1 MPLWGASDAVE
12 DKPKYFTDA
21 EKLNVFATNEGWV
34 KKTTGTGGRA
44 GRIQEEIIVAV
55 GGLSTSLNL
64 ADVTAID
71 WNISSFDKSDG
82 GTLSAT
88 VTFNEEVEVATDGG
102 TPHLAVTNSN
112 AGSGSGRGP
121 HNLLYAS
128 GSGTNRLTF
137 ELAIA
142 AANAAT
148 NASDV
153 LSIGTNALAL
163 NSGTINELSMDKMIL
178 EAGTN
183 SDDSTDEFLRLESTS
198 TGNLNNGFLTQG
210 SNTASTITNSSAI
223 GTAAGTI
230 TVAA

>member
-1 MPLWGASDAVE
+1 MPLWGNSDAVE
-12 DKPKYFTDA
+12 AKPKHLTAA
-21 EKLNVFATNEGWV
+21 EKLNTYATEKGWV
-34 KKTTGTGGRA
+34 KKITGTGGRA
-44 GRIQEEIIVAV
+44 GRIQEEVLVAI
-55 GGLSTSLNL
+55 GDLSTSLNL
-64 ADVTAID
+64 ADITAID
-71 WNISSFDKSDG
+71 WNISEFDKSDG
-82 GTLSAT
+82 GTLSVT

-102 TPHLAVTNSN
+102 TPHLAVTNGN
-112 AGSGSGRGP
+112 QGSGSGRGP

-142 AANAAT
+142 GANAAT

-153 LSIGTNALAL
+153 LSIGANAIAL
-163 NSGTINELSMDKMIL
+163 NSGFITEKSTETFVL

-183 SDDSTDEFLRLESTS
+183 DGSADEFIELE
-198 TGNLNNGFLTQG
+198 GNTAGRLTQEN
-210 SNTASTITNSSAI
+210 NTASTITSSTAI

>member
-12 DKPKYFTDA
+12 DKPKYLSAA
-21 EKLNVFATNEGWV
+21 EKLDTYATDEGWI

-44 GRIQEEIIVAV
+44 GRTQEEILVAI
-55 GGLSTSLNL
+55 GGLAGSLNL
-64 ADVTAID
+64 ADITAID
-71 WNISSFDKSDG
+71 WNIDEFDKSDG

-88 VTFNEEVEVATDGG
+88 VTFNEEVEVNTTGG
-102 TPHLAVTNSN
+102 TPYLRVTNGN
-112 AGSGSGRGP
+112 QGSGSGRGP
-121 HNLLYAS
+121 HDLAYAS
-128 GSGTNRLTF
+128 GTGTNRLTF

-153 LSIGTNALAL
+153 LSIGANALAL
-163 NSGTINELSMDKMIL
+163 NSGTINEMNRDHFIL
-178 EAGTN
+178 EAGTG
-183 SDDSTDEFLRLESTS
+183 DDVAADDFLRLE
-198 TGNLNNGFLTQG
+198 GDQADFMNQEG
-210 SNTASTITNSSAI
+210 NTASTITSSAAI

>member
-12 DKPKYFTDA
+12 DKPKHFTDA
-21 EKLNVFATNEGWV
+21 EKLNVYATDQGWV

-44 GRIQEEIIVAV
+44 GRTQEEIIVAI
-55 GGLSTSLNL
+55 GDLNTSLNL
-64 ADVTAID
+64 ADITAID
-71 WNISSFDKSDG
+71 WNIDSFDKSDG
-82 GTLSAT
+82 GTLSVT

-102 TPHLAVTNSN
+102 TPHLAVTNGN
-112 AGSGSGRGP
+112 QGSGSGRGP

-128 GSGTNRLTF
+128 GTGTNRLTF

-153 LSIGTNALAL
+153 LSIAANCVAL
-163 NSGTINELSMDKMIL
+163 NSGTINEMNRDHFIL
-178 EAGTN
+178 ESGTN
-183 SDDSTDEFLRLESTS
+183 SDDSTDEFLRLE
-198 TGNLNNGFLTQG
+198 GDQADFMNQEG
-210 SNTASTITNSSAI
+210 NTASTITSATAI

-230 TVAA
+230 TVSA

>member
-12 DKPKYFTDA
+12 DKPKHFTDA
-21 EKLNVFATNEGWV
+21 EKLNVYATEQGWV

-44 GRIQEEIIVAV
+44 GRTQEEIIVAI
-55 GGLSTSLNL
+55 GGLSASLNL
-64 ADVTAID
+64 ADITAID
-71 WNISSFDKSDG
+71 FNSTTADKSDG
-82 GTLSAT
+82 FTLSAT

-102 TPHLAVTNSN
+102 TPHLAVTNGN
-112 AGSGSGRGP
+112 QGTGSGRGP

-142 AANAAT
+142 AGNAAT

-153 LSIGTNALAL
+153 LSIGTNAIAL
-163 NSGTINELSMDKMIL
+163 NSGFITEKATEKFVL

-183 SDDSTDEFLRLESTS
+183 DGSADEFIELE
-198 TGNLNNGFLTQG
+198 
-210 SNTASTITNSSAI
+210 AI
-223 GTAAGTI
+223 LL
-230 TVAA
+230 VV